1 MIHRMLR
8 CAAGALVL
16 AALSWPAL
24 AEESPI
30 DFVSGPLA
38 GAAARNAKHSEAQAS
53 EGSGVV
59 RTDTATFEAGGLFAF
74 VDWSRLP
81 GGYHWRSSDR
91 IGSLTTWL
99 QEALKATGFSVLRG
113 DRTTVNGYLTQYR
126 IVSLTGSNDRCGV
139 FDMQRANHLIQGA
152 VCVPNG
158 ADVPVMAVLQ
168 GLSIDNVIGP

>member
-1 MIHRMLR
+1 MVHRMMR
-8 CAAGALVL
+8 FAAGILVA

-38 GAAARNAKHSEAQAS
+38 RAAARNAKHSEAQAS

-59 RTDTATFEAGGLFAF
+59 RSDTATFEAGGLFAF

-91 IGSLTTWL
+91 LGSLTTWL
-99 QEALKATGFSVLRG
+99 QGALKATSYTVLRG
-113 DRTTVNGYLTQYR
+113 DRTTVNSYLTQYR
-126 IVSLTGSNDRCGV
+126 IVSLTGSSDRCGV

-158 ADVPVMAVLQ
+158 ADVPLLAVLR